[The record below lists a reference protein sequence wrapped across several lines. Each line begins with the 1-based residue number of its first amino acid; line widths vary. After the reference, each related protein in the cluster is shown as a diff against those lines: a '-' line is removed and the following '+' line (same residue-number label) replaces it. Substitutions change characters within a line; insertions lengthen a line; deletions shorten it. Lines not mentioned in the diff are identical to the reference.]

1 MSFWVI
7 FWGKTHFQAKNH
19 FSAERKNA
27 RFSVIPA
34 RTGSVVLL
42 GHFLMARTVPP
53 SFVEIGPKL
62 RVVAPLSCHQP
73 KTAKNR
79 GEPQKMTPSSET
91 EFFLG
96 VVPMGKLQPRVQWS
110 FVPSTKIAITKQK
123 IDFWPQ
129 ISKFWGQKST
139 FLPLAAN
146 WSLTDQCFQ
155 HEKGVSLESR
165 YEGTK
170 IFTPCPQ
177 KIGFWAQK
185 RPNLAKNWHFGPNI
199 GIFGPFDL
207 RPDQKTMR
215 TNCLGGFCYVGTKTF
230 TYSHKNQD
238 FWPKNG
244 QIWSKICIF
253 GHFGPNIAIFCTFCP
268 MPNQKPM

>member
-7 FWGKTHFQAKNH
+7 FWGKTHFQAQNH

-34 RTGSVVLL
+34 RTGSVFILC
-42 GHFLMARTVPP
+42 HF
-53 SFVEIGPKL
+53 FYFDF
-62 RVVAPLSCHQP
+62 
-73 KTAKNR
+73 AKNR

-91 EFFLG
+91 ENFFG
-96 VVPMGKLQPRVQWS
+96 VVPMGKLEPRVQWS
-110 FVPSTKIAITKQK
+110 FAPSTKIAITKQK

-139 FLPLAAN
+139 FSPLAAN
-146 WSLTDQCFQ
+146 WSLADQCLQ

-177 KIGFWAQK
+177 KIGFQAQK
-185 RPNLAKNWHFGPNI
+185 RPNLAKTWHFGPNI
-199 GIFGPFDL
+199 GIFGPSDL
-207 RPDQKTMR
+207 RPDQKTMQ
-215 TNCLGGFCYVGTKTF
+215 TSCGSGFLLCWYQNF
-230 TYSHKNQD
+230 YLL
-238 FWPKNG
+238 P
-244 QIWSKICIF
+244 
-253 GHFGPNIAIFCTFCP
+253 
-268 MPNQKPM
+268 

>member
-1 MSFWVI
+1 M
-7 FWGKTHFQAKNH
+7 G
-19 FSAERKNA
+19 
-27 RFSVIPA
+27 
-34 RTGSVVLL
+34 L
-42 GHFLMARTVPP
+42 
-53 SFVEIGPKL
+53 
-62 RVVAPLSCHQP
+62 
-73 KTAKNR
+73 
-79 GEPQKMTPSSET
+79 
-91 EFFLG
+91 
-96 VVPMGKLQPRVQWS
+96 VPMGKLEPRVQWN
-110 FVPSTKIAITKQK
+110 FVPSTKIAIIKQK

-139 FLPLAAN
+139 FSPLAAN
-146 WSLTDQCFQ
+146 WSLANQCFQ

-177 KIGFWAQK
+177 KNGFWAQK
-185 RPNLAKNWHFGPNI
+185 RQKLAKNWHFGPNI

-207 RPDQKTMR
+207 MPDQKTMQ

-230 TYSHKNQD
+230 TYSHKNYD
-238 FWPKNG
+238 FRPKNG

-268 MPNQKPM
+268 MPDQKNNVNKVPRWVFRYVGNNTFNFSSKNRIFCPKKSKFGPKMAFLFILGQALDKM